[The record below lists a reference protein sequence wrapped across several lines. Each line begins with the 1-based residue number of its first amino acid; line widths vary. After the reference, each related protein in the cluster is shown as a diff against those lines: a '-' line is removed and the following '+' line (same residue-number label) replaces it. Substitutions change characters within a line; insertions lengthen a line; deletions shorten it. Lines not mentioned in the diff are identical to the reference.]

1 VHSDRGRTRRRWLL
15 LMCVVGLS
23 NVASLTGASESV
35 QRIITIELSGQQRL
49 PVVTTRRIAEQVRT
63 IWRTHGVHVEGLEGP
78 TASPITLYVE
88 ISNLSRPPEAGA
100 RLELGVFRRT
110 DNRITISLPAAM
122 SIGAPGVPTSESLTW
137 PDFRRDFAL
146 GTVLGRAIAH
156 EIGHFLLGPAHS
168 KSGLMRAAFRAT
180 EMADPRDGAF
190 DLTRTDVARLAA
202 VLQSA
207 MASPGGFNQRV
218 AAGAP

>member
-1 VHSDRGRTRRRWLL
+1 VQSDQGRTRRRWLL

-23 NVASLTGASESV
+23 DVVSLTGASESV
-35 QRIITIELSGQQRL
+35 QRVITIELSGQQRL

-63 IWRTHGVHVEGLEGP
+63 IWHEHGVQVDGLEGP
-78 TASPITLYVE
+78 TSSRVMLQAEL
-88 ISNLSRPPEAGA
+88 SNDGQLAEGVDRF
-100 RLELGVFRRT
+100 ELGVFRRR
-110 DNRITISLPAAM
+110 DNHITISVPAALGTA
-122 SIGAPGVPTSESLTW
+122 IAGVPTLETLSSS
-137 PDFRRDFAL
+137 DIRRDFAL

-190 DLTRTDVARLAA
+190 DLTRTDVARLVA

-218 AAGAP
+218 SAGAP